1 MAKVENSNKDV
12 SEKIADLA
20 LAAEKIREMENMA
33 AENAPKNS
41 YDLKEDFQML
51 SDLNLIKEIAI
62 KIQLKKHPNKKIN
75 DLLDRRMNLESSTF
89 TGPHALSVAA
99 SFMII
104 FFVALIVWA
113 IFWVFA
119 TLLNFSALITFM
131 SGLLSVF
138 VFVGFAIALFR
149 PFPIIDEEKLLKH
162 ITDEMKSLR
171 SAANIDEQKT
181 TTNSN
186 NTDTEN

>member
-104 FFVALIVWA
+104 FFVALVAWG
-113 IFWVFA
+113 IFWTLG
-119 TLLNFSALITFM
+119 TLLGLGAFVTFM
-131 SGLLSVF
+131 SLVLSIF
-138 VFVGFAIALFR
+138 VFAGFAITIFR
-149 PFPIIDEEKLLKH
+149 PLPIIDEEKLLKH
-162 ITDEMKSLR
+162 ITDVMKSLR
-171 SAANIDEQKT
+171 AEVNKDEQKT
-181 TTNSN
+181 TTKNYSRN
-186 NTDTEN
+186 TEN